1 MQVET
6 AIEQA
11 DRYLA
16 LSMRAALAG
25 QPCPVWPADWQH
37 DVIRDVLAARARFH
51 GIAVFLAQTF
61 ADFPGWPASV
71 VDRLREEM
79 RLAALWEELHRV
91 PIVAMIELLA
101 AAGIETMVMKGT
113 ALAYLYYPDPAKR
126 RRGDTDLL
134 IHPHD
139 LTQTRQH
146 LEQAGF
152 RRRDDPHGLYFQE
165 TWLIDC
171 GAAIEHSIDLHW
183 APADRPMLQ
192 RVLQSGQFWQHR
204 QPVPRLS
211 PHAWAP
217 DPVRL
222 LLHGAVNQ
230 AWHVARGFNV
240 DDDNVVGGRRLIWSL
255 DYARL
260 TRDFTAPQWEDIAAF
275 CEAHDAAAILISALR
290 GVREDLGIVLP
301 SDIMDRLQ
309 RAAVGSPTYRYIT
322 QPGRISDFKADFSAA
337 SSASI
342 RLRMLQSIAFA
353 PRSHLLRKY
362 PHLSRWPTILLQL
375 RRYAEGLSRWSGQAR
390 GR

>member
-6 AIEQA
+6 VIEQA
-11 DRYLA
+11 DRHLA
-16 LSMRAALAG
+16 LSMQAAIAS
-25 QPCPVWPADWQH
+25 QPCPAWPPEWTH
-37 DVIRDVLAARARFH
+37 DAISEVMAARARFH
-51 GIAVFLAQTF
+51 GIAVFLAQAF
-61 ADFPGWPASV
+61 ADFSGWPASV

-79 RLAALWEELHRV
+79 RLAALWEELHREA
-91 PIVAMIELLA
+91 IVDMIDRLA

-113 ALAYLYYPDPAKR
+113 ALAYLQYPDPAVR

-134 IHPHD
+134 IHPRD
-139 LTQTRQH
+139 LAATRQH
-146 LEQAGF
+146 LGRAGF

-171 GAAIEHSIDLHW
+171 GAEIVHSIDLHW
-183 APADRPMLQ
+183 APADRPVLQ
-192 RVLQSGQFWQHR
+192 RVLQSVHFWQNR

-217 DPVRL
+217 EPIVL

-255 DYARL
+255 DYALL
-260 TRDFTAPQWEDIAAF
+260 TRDFTTGQWEDIAAF
-275 CEAHDAAAILISALR
+275 CEAHDAAAILITALR
-290 GVREDLGIVLP
+290 GVHEDLGFALP
-301 SDIMDRLQ
+301 DDIMARLE
-309 RAAVGSPTYRYIT
+309 RAAAGSPTYHYIT
-322 QPGRISDFKADFSAA
+322 QPGRISDFTADFAAA
-337 SSASI
+337 SSTAV
-342 RLRMLQSIAFA
+342 RLRMLESIAFA
-353 PRSHLLRKY
+353 PRIHLLRKY
-362 PHLSRWPTILLQL
+362 PHLSHWPTILLQL

>member
-1 MQVET
+1 MQVEA

-11 DRYLA
+11 DRNLA

-25 QPCPVWPADWQH
+25 QPCPAWPTDWQGDEIT
-37 DVIRDVLAARARFH
+37 DVFAARARFH

-61 ADFPGWPASV
+61 DEFTGWPASM

-91 PIVAMIELLA
+91 PIVDMIDRLA

-113 ALAYLYYPDPAKR
+113 ALAYLHYPDPATR

-134 IHPHD
+134 IHPRD
-139 LTQTRQH
+139 LAQTRQQ
-146 LEQAGF
+146 LERAGF
-152 RRRDDPHGLYFQE
+152 MRRDDPHGLYFQE

-183 APADRPMLQ
+183 EPADRPMLQ
-192 RVLQSGQFWQHR
+192 RVLQSGHFWQHR

-217 DPVRL
+217 DPVQL

-240 DDDNVVGGRRLIWSL
+240 DDDKVVGGRRLIWSL

-260 TRDFTAPQWEDIAAF
+260 TRDFTARQWEDIATF
-275 CEAHDAAAILISALR
+275 CEQHDAAAILISALR
-290 GVREDLGIVLP
+290 GVREDLGFALP
-301 SDIMDRLQ
+301 SDIMDRLE
-309 RAAVGSPTYRYIT
+309 RSATGSPTYRYIT

-337 SSASI
+337 SSIAI
-342 RLRMLQSIAFA
+342 RFRMLQSIAFA
-353 PRSHLLRKY
+353 PRRHLLRKY
-362 PHLSRWPTILLQL
+362 PHLSHWPTFLLQL
-375 RRYAEGLSRWSGQAR
+375 RRYAEVLSRWGWQA
-390 GR
+390 GS